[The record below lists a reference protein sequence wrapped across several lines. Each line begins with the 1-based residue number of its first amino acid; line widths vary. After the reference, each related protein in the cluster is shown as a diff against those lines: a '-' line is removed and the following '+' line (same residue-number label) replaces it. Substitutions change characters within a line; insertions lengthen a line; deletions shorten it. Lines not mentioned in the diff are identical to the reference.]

1 MELATRLASHEG
13 DRLLQ
18 LSGRVLGAMKIRV
31 RLPDGST
38 LKLNVEGTTTYGELL
53 DMSGGSGNYLSL
65 NKREPLTHDRAIR
78 LAQLGLASGDLI
90 YLVAPAAAVAGGVGA
105 APAGATR

>member
-1 MELATRLASHEG
+1 
-13 DRLLQ
+13 
-18 LSGRVLGAMKIRV
+18 MKIRV

-53 DMSGGSGNYLSL
+53 DMSGGSGDYLSL

-90 YLVAPAAAVAGGVGA
+90 YLVAPA
-105 APAGATR
+105 GATPAPPATAAAASPFLIISPDAILQS

>member
-1 MELATRLASHEG
+1 
-13 DRLLQ
+13 
-18 LSGRVLGAMKIRV
+18 MKIRV

-38 LKLNVEGTTTYGELL
+38 LKLNVEGATTYGELL

-90 YLVAPAAAVAGGVGA
+90 YLVAPAGA
-105 APAGATR
+105 APAPGVVRGSGKKEGSAECVKLTCVPIWYQVL

>member
-1 MELATRLASHEG
+1 
-13 DRLLQ
+13 
-18 LSGRVLGAMKIRV
+18 MKIRV

-65 NKREPLTHDRAIR
+65 NKREPLTHDRATSPLTSPQYGTR
-78 LAQLGLASGDLI
+78 TMRRARWGRDTGGD
-90 YLVAPAAAVAGGVGA
+90 VATIVLDRPAMRRA
-105 APAGATR
+105 R